1 MKEVFISRP
10 NWVLESFEKG
20 LDNFYNLLKA
30 HELNPRTIGRSD
42 YPSKNPL
49 DEVMGLLRK
58 CQGTIVLGIPQID
71 VQSGTVKGEEIV
83 DGLQLCTEWNHIE
96 AALAH
101 SLGHPLLVIH
111 HLKISRGI
119 FDRGAGNYFLH
130 QVDFSN
136 PSWAMAAEISGAL
149 STWKAELTI

>member
-10 NWVLESFEKG
+10 NWVPEPFEEG
-20 LDNFYNLLKA
+20 LTNFYNLLKA

-49 DEVMGLLRK
+49 DEVMGLLKK
-58 CQGTIVLGIPQID
+58 CQGTIVLGIPQIYIK
-71 VQSGTVKGEEIV
+71 VGTVKGQNIMN
-83 DGLQLCTEWNHIE
+83 DLQLCTEWNHIE

-101 SLGHPLLVIH
+101 SLGHPLLVVH
-111 HLKISRGI
+111 HLEVSRGI

-130 QVDFSN
+130 QVDFLN
-136 PSWAMAAEISGAL
+136 PSWAMTAEISGAL
-149 STWKAELTI
+149 SNWKAELIV